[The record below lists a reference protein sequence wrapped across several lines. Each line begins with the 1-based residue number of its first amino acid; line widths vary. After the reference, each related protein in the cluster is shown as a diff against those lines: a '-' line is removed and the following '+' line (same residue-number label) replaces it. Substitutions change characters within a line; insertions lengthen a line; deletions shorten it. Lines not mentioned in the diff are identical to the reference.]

1 MKNLTLLAGVM
12 LGIILLPYITYA
24 TETKKETAIFAGGC
38 FWSMQHDFE
47 KLPGVISTTV
57 GYTGGNVANPSYEQ
71 VATGMTGHCE
81 AIQIVYDPAKT
92 EYSKLL
98 DFYWHDTDPTNATGQ
113 FCDSG
118 NEYHPVIF
126 YLNNSQKTIAENS
139 KNVLAKSGKIA
150 HIATQILPAKS
161 FYPAEDYHQHYS
173 DKNPENY
180 STYREGCRRDAILKM
195 IWGN

>member
-1 MKNLTLLAGVM
+1 M
-12 LGIILLPYITYA
+12 ILLPYITYA
-24 TETKKETAIFAGGC
+24 AKTKQETAIFAGGC

-71 VATGMTGHCE
+71 VSTGMTGHYE
-81 AIQIVYDPAKT
+81 AIQIVYDPSKT
-92 EYSKLL
+92 EYAKLL
-98 DFYWHDTDPTNATGQ
+98 DFYWHDTDPTNAAGQ

-139 KNVLAKSGKIA
+139 KNVLAKSGKVD
-150 HIATQILPAKS
+150 HIVTQIAPAKP

-180 STYREGCRRDAILKM
+180 NAYRAGCRRDAILKT